1 MMSKNNKK
9 FNPARY
15 VQLTGIA
22 LEMMVIMFVFIWL
35 GKKGDENW
43 GAADSRWFTLLG
55 TLLGLAVS
63 LYVILKQ
70 LNRLN
75 EK

>member
-1 MMSKNNKK
+1 MAKK
-9 FNPARY
+9 ENSQFTRY
-15 VQLTGIA
+15 IQLTGIA
-22 LEMMVIMFVFIWL
+22 FEMMAIMFVFIWL
-35 GKKGDENW
+35 GKKSDQKW
-43 GAADSRWFTLLG
+43 GAEDSSLFTLFG
-55 TLLGLAVS
+55 TLLGLGVS

>member
-1 MMSKNNKK
+1 MAKK
-9 FNPARY
+9 ENPPFNRY
-15 VQLTGIA
+15 IQLTGIA
-22 LEMMVIMFVFIWL
+22 FEMMAIMFVFIWL
-35 GKKGDENW
+35 GKKGDEKW
-43 GAADSRWFTLLG
+43 GAEDSSLFTLFG
-55 TLLGLAVS
+55 TLLGLGVS